1 MAFII
6 MLIVFCTTFFP
17 ISHTVSPFSH
27 YPPLLPFLP
36 HYPPLPPPF
45 FSTIPHSLPLSSPL
59 HCSLKPPHTLTPHTH
74 LTPHTPHTGRDQD
87 PETVDSQNDAGYT
100 ALHHA
105 AKHGSKELIEI
116 LVKAGADRLIENNA
130 GETPYMV
137 ARKFEQLE
145 AERLLLNVEQQHGEF
160 VGTFGAFLFNYCIAV
175 ALYRFQSYMCSCLN
189 NFFCHF
195 FYSPNVM

>member
-1 MAFII
+1 MAF
-6 MLIVFCTTFFP
+6 MLIVFSVPLSFQYPTLYPPFLPLSTFALSSPLSPTLSLFFP
-17 ISHTVSPFSH
+17 ISYNP
-27 YPPLLPFLP
+27 
-36 HYPPLPPPF
+36 
-45 FSTIPHSLPLSSPL
+45 SPL
-59 HCSLKPPHTLTPHTH
+59 THHTHLTPPHTTLSPLTH

-145 AERLLLNVEQQHGEF
+145 AERLLLNVEQQHGEI

-175 ALYRFQSYMCSCLN
+175 ALYRFQSYM
-189 NFFCHF
+189 
-195 FYSPNVM
+195 